1 MAKGQSL
8 GTLTVRAGEEVLAEV
23 PLVAE
28 TEVPRLTWGQV
39 TIRILRRVAM
49 TA

>member
-1 MAKGQSL
+1 MVT
-8 GTLTVRAGEEVLAEV
+8 TLCSEVLKRLEGKT
-23 PLVAE
+23 LVAE

-39 TIRILRRVAM
+39 TVRILRRVAM